1 MAAAELANLGL
12 PIAATA
18 ALGPLLERRALGPQ
32 SPETVGERPPCI
44 LIVDAAEVNRR
55 LLRGILKAAPYRV
68 LEAER
73 ASKAFEILK
82 REEVDLVVLD
92 LVMPDMSGPEF
103 CNRLKANRETRL
115 IPLLILTSVQGIE
128 NEIKGLAS
136 GADEFLLMPLHPDVV
151 RARIRTM
158 LRNKAAVDSLEQAET
173 ILFALAKAVESR
185 DQETGAH
192 CERVAQY
199 SVRLGTAM
207 GLPDTSLQALYR
219 GGYLHDIGKICVP
232 DAVLF
237 KRGELSEVEWGVMR
251 SHTICGEEICRPM
264 KSLAAVLPIIRN
276 HHERWDG
283 SGYPDGLA
291 GEEIP
296 LLARVFQIADIYD
309 ALTTQRSYKPAL
321 SHEEAIAVI
330 EEEAR
335 RGWRDPELVALF
347 RECLSSALP
356 SKPQLLA
363 PEISGPPSV
372 MASLENMRAHL
383 ESLTTQD
390 AASYGRKP

>member
-1 MAAAELANLGL
+1 MAAADLANLGL
-12 PIAATA
+12 PIAPA
-18 ALGPLLERRALGPQ
+18 ALVPALERRELGLRRPDA
-32 SPETVGERPPCI
+32 VVERQPCI
-44 LIVDAAEVNRR
+44 LIVDAVEVNRR

-68 LEAER
+68 LETDR
-73 ASKAFEILK
+73 ASEAFEILR
-82 REEVDLVVLD
+82 REEVDLVILD

-103 CNRLKANRETRL
+103 CNRLKANRETQL
-115 IPLLILTSVQGIE
+115 IPLLILTSVQGVE

-151 RARIRTM
+151 RTRIRTM

-199 SVRLGTAM
+199 SVMLGSAM
-207 GLPDTSLQALYR
+207 GLPETSLQALYR
-219 GGYLHDIGKICVP
+219 GGFLHDIGKICVP

-237 KRGELSEVEWGVMR
+237 KRGKLSEVEWEVMR
-251 SHTICGEEICRPM
+251 SHTVCGEEICRPM
-264 KSLAAVLPIIRN
+264 KSLSAVLPIIRN

-291 GEEIP
+291 GEDIP
-296 LLARVFQIADIYD
+296 LLARIFQIADIYD

-321 SHEEAIAVI
+321 SHEEALDVI

-335 RGWRDPELVALF
+335 QGWRDPELAPLF
-347 RECLSSALP
+347 RECITSALP
-356 SKPQLLA
+356 SKPELFLPQ
-363 PEISGPPSV
+363 ISGPQSV
-372 MASLENMRAHL
+372 MASLRNMQAHL
-383 ESLTTQD
+383 ED
-390 AASYGRKP
+390 